1 MEEVQTT
8 PLNHAMHEAQRR
20 IDKWVSLNDTTAAL
34 DLIGLYLTE
43 LPELPPN
50 LKKLLCFNNQLTKLP
65 ELPQGLEELR
75 CMHNQLIELPPLPSS
90 LKKLWCN
97 NNQLTKLPLLP
108 QGLEELYCENNYLQY
123 PPPDVM
129 ISPSLNEIREWMSEN
144 PLSFVKSATK
154 R

>member
-1 MEEVQTT
+1 MEEVDVTYLNIEKQNTEAV

-65 ELPQGLEELR
+65 ELPQGLRML
-75 CMHNQLIELPPLPSS
+75 C
-90 LKKLWCN
+90 CN
-97 NNQLTKLPLLP
+97 
-108 QGLEELYCENNYLQY
+108 EN
-123 PPPDVM
+123 
-129 ISPSLNEIREWMSEN
+129 
-144 PLSFVKSATK
+144 
-154 R
+154 